1 MNINIFHTH
10 MHLILGRKVG
20 GWREEFTEKNIRKFK
35 DLSGDILI
43 KLNYEKDNN
52 W

>member
-1 MNINIFHTH
+1 